1 MEFLQKMRERGHK
14 ISVLLG
20 EWKGGT
26 DGNFVEKSINFYF
39 ASTSDVLSSIAGT
52 PYPILRNV
60 SRYIKMANPDIVHTN
75 SHLFLS
81 SHRAVQASHVMG
93 IPSVVTVHGVMV
105 KRGLVLDVLQRI
117 YLRTVARLL
126 FEKVSA
132 VICLTRS
139 DAESVARIVGGDGKI
154 FVVPN
159 GVDTELFKPVSVKD
173 SNLITWVGRFV
184 PEKGLVYFLR
194 AMRMVVEEHGDVRF
208 VLVGDGPLRAELV
221 KLVDKLGLTGR
232 VDFVGSIGRVDVA
245 ELLSK
250 SSIFVFPS
258 LREGLPLSVL
268 EAMACGVPVVGSDI
282 PGVNDV
288 VKHGENGFLVLPRD
302 SKGLAESV
310 LALLDDDDLRRRFGE
325 EARKVIVDDYGWD
338 IVLGKIEKI
347 YNETTEK
354 IR

>member
-1 MEFLQKMRERGHK
+1 LEFLQKIRERGHK

-20 EWKGGT
+20 GWEGATGE
-26 DGNFVEKSINFYF
+26 NFAENDIDFYF
-39 ASTSDVLSSIAGT
+39 ASTRDVFSSITGT

-60 SRYIKMANPDIVHTN
+60 SHYIRMVDPDVVHVN

-81 SHRAVQASHVMG
+81 SYSAVDASHLMG

-105 KRGLVLDVLQRI
+105 KRGLILDVLQGI

-132 VICLTRS
+132 VMCLTES
-139 DAESVARIVGGDGKI
+139 DAESVAHIVGGDDKI
-154 FVVPN
+154 FIVPN
-159 GVDTELFKPVSVKD
+159 GVDTELFKPASVKD
-173 SNLITWVGRFV
+173 SNLITWVGRLV
-184 PEKGLVYFLR
+184 PEKGLVYLFR
-194 AMRMVVEEHGDVRF
+194 AMQMVFEEHGDARF
-208 VLVGDGPLRAELV
+208 VLVGDGPLRTELMN
-221 KLVDKLGLTGR
+221 LVNKFDLTSR
-232 VDFVGSIGRVDVA
+232 VDFVGSVGRVKVA

-302 SKGLAESV
+302 SKALADGVS
-310 LALLDDDDLRRRFGE
+310 ALLDDDRLRRGFGE
-325 EARKVIVDDYGWD
+325 EARKVIVDNYRWD
-338 IVLGKIEKI
+338 IVLSKVEKI
-347 YNETTEK
+347 YKETAER

>member
-20 EWKGGT
+20 KWEGRT
-26 DGNFVEKSINFYF
+26 RENFAESNIDFYF
-39 ASTSDVLSSIAGT
+39 ASTMDVLSSITGT
-52 PYPILRNV
+52 PYPVLRNV
-60 SRYIKMANPDIVHTN
+60 SRYVRMVNPDVVHAN

-81 SHRAVQASHVMG
+81 SHRAVEASHIMG

-117 YLRTVARLL
+117 YVRTVARLL

-132 VICLTRS
+132 VICLTRT

-173 SNLITWVGRFV
+173 SNLIIWVGRFV

-194 AMRMVVEEHGDVRF
+194 AMRTVVEEHHDVRL
-208 VLVGDGPLRAELV
+208 VLVGDGPLRTELV
-221 KLVDKLGLTGR
+221 KWVNKLGLTGK
-232 VDFVGSIGRVDVA
+232 VDFVGSVGRVEVA

-288 VKHGENGFLVLPRD
+288 VTHGENGFLVLPKD

-310 LALLDDDDLRRRFGE
+310 LALLDDDELRRRFGE
-325 EARKVIVDDYGWD
+325 EARKVMVDDYGWD
-338 IVLGKIEKI
+338 DVLGKIEKI
-347 YNETTEK
+347 YDDTT
-354 IR
+354 

>member
-1 MEFLQKMRERGHK
+1 MEFLQKIRERGHK

-26 DGNFVEKSINFYF
+26 RRNFAESNIDFYF
-39 ASTSDVLSSIAGT
+39 ASTMDVISSVTGT
-52 PYPILRNV
+52 PYPVLRNV
-60 SRYIKMANPDIVHTN
+60 SRYVRMVNPDVVHAN

-81 SHRAVQASHVMG
+81 SHRAVEASHMIG

-117 YLRTVARLL
+117 YVRTVAKLL

-139 DAESVARIVGGDGKI
+139 DAESVARIVGDDGKI

-184 PEKGLVYFLR
+184 PEKGLVYLLR
-194 AMRMVVEEHGDVRF
+194 AMRTVVEVHNDVRLA
-208 VLVGDGPLRAELV
+208 LVGDGPLRAEMMKWV
-221 KLVDKLGLTGR
+221 NKLGLTGKI
-232 VDFVGSIGRVDVA
+232 DFVGSVGRVEVA

-250 SSIFVFPS
+250 SSIFAFPS

-288 VKHGENGFLVLPRD
+288 VTHGENGFLVLPED

-310 LALLDDDDLRRRFGE
+310 LALLDDDELRRRFGE

-338 IVLGKIEKI
+338 VILSKIEKI
-347 YNETTEK
+347 YDDTTEK